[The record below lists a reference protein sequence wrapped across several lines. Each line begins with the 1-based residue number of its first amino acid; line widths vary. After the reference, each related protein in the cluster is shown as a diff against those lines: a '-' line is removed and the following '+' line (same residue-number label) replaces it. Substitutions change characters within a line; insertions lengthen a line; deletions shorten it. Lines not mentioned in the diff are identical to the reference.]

1 MKTANAP
8 LFKDPIHN
16 GAADP
21 VVIYNE
27 ETGTH
32 YMFYT
37 ARRADVEEEGV
48 MWVHGTDIGIA
59 ESKDNGN
66 SWEYIGICRGLE
78 YGEGKNTYWAPEV
91 IRFGELYHMY
101 VSYVP
106 GIPAD
111 WNHPRYILH
120 YTSKN
125 LIDWNFE
132 SKLNLSSEKIIDA
145 CVFRL
150 PDGIFRMW
158 YKDERN
164 GSHTYFADSKDLYN
178 WEVKDCAAD
187 DVPHE
192 GANVFEFG
200 GKYWLITDCWSGL
213 DVYYSDDLTT
223 WTKQSGRIL
232 DVGGT
237 REDDGVIANHADVY
251 VTDNNAY
258 IFYFT
263 HPDRQK
269 NMLENNIGNVGK
281 ALYTDKVF
289 HCLDWVM
296 IFAPASR
303 YSVCIFSIKAAFVR
317 FKSSGISPAPIPF
330 FCSIEP
336 IPPSK
341 NSILLPSNS
350 LTFIIYILS

>member
-1 MKTANAP
+1 
-8 LFKDPIHN
+8 
-16 GAADP
+16 
-21 VVIYNE
+21 
-27 ETGTH
+27 
-32 YMFYT
+32 
-37 ARRADVEEEGV
+37 
-48 MWVHGTDIGIA
+48 
-59 ESKDNGN
+59 
-66 SWEYIGICRGLE
+66 
-78 YGEGKNTYWAPEV
+78 
-91 IRFGELYHMY
+91 MY

-111 WNHPRYILH
+111 WNHPRHILH

-150 PDGIFRMW
+150 PNGIFRMW

-178 WEVKDCAAD
+178 WEVKGCAAD

-213 DVYYSDDLTT
+213 DVYYSDDLTA
-223 WTKQSGRIL
+223 WTKQSSRIL

-269 NMLENNIGNVGK
+269 NMLENNIGNERRTSIQVAELEVKDGVLVCDRNK
-281 ALYTDKVF
+281 D
-289 HCLDWVM
+289 
-296 IFAPASR
+296 I
-303 YSVCIFSIKAAFVR
+303 SVKL
-317 FKSSGISPAPIPF
+317 K
-330 FCSIEP
+330 
-336 IPPSK
+336 
-341 NSILLPSNS
+341 
-350 LTFIIYILS
+350 

>member
-8 LFKDPIHN
+8 LFKDTIHN

-32 YMFYT
+32 YMLYT

-66 SWEYIGICRGLE
+66 SWEYIGICKGLE

-158 YKDERN
+158 YKDALIHILPTAR
-164 GSHTYFADSKDLYN
+164 TYIIGKL
-178 WEVKDCAAD
+178 KT
-187 DVPHE
+187 VPPMMFRTR
-192 GANVFEFG
+192 ALMYLNLAVS
-200 GKYWLITDCWSGL
+200 IGL
-213 DVYYSDDLTT
+213 
-223 WTKQSGRIL
+223 
-232 DVGGT
+232 
-237 REDDGVIANHADVY
+237 
-251 VTDNNAY
+251 
-258 IFYFT
+258 
-263 HPDRQK
+263 
-269 NMLENNIGNVGK
+269 
-281 ALYTDKVF
+281 
-289 HCLDWVM
+289 
-296 IFAPASR
+296 
-303 YSVCIFSIKAAFVR
+303 
-317 FKSSGISPAPIPF
+317 
-330 FCSIEP
+330 
-336 IPPSK
+336 
-341 NSILLPSNS
+341 
-350 LTFIIYILS
+350 

>member
-1 MKTANAP
+1 M
-8 LFKDPIHN
+8 L
-16 GAADP
+16 
-21 VVIYNE
+21 
-27 ETGTH
+27 
-32 YMFYT
+32 YT

-66 SWEYIGICRGLE
+66 SWEYIGICKGLE

-178 WEVKDCAAD
+178 WE
-187 DVPHE
+187 
-192 GANVFEFG
+192 
-200 GKYWLITDCWSGL
+200 
-213 DVYYSDDLTT
+213 
-223 WTKQSGRIL
+223 
-232 DVGGT
+232 
-237 REDDGVIANHADVY
+237 DDGVIANHADVY

-269 NMLENNIGNVGK
+269 NMLENNIGNERRTSIQVAELEVKDGVLVCDRNK
-281 ALYTDKVF
+281 D
-289 HCLDWVM
+289 
-296 IFAPASR
+296 I
-303 YSVCIFSIKAAFVR
+303 SVKL
-317 FKSSGISPAPIPF
+317 K
-330 FCSIEP
+330 
-336 IPPSK
+336 
-341 NSILLPSNS
+341 
-350 LTFIIYILS
+350 

>member
-32 YMFYT
+32 YMLYT

-66 SWEYIGICRGLE
+66 SWEYIGICKGLE

-132 SKLNLSSEKIIDA
+132 RTSGTALIHILPTAKTYIIGKLKA
-145 CVFRL
+145 VPPMMFRTRAL
-150 PDGIFRMW
+150 M
-158 YKDERN
+158 YL
-164 GSHTYFADSKDLYN
+164 DLA
-178 WEVKDCAAD
+178 VS
-187 DVPHE
+187 
-192 GANVFEFG
+192 
-200 GKYWLITDCWSGL
+200 IGL
-213 DVYYSDDLTT
+213 
-223 WTKQSGRIL
+223 
-232 DVGGT
+232 
-237 REDDGVIANHADVY
+237 
-251 VTDNNAY
+251 
-258 IFYFT
+258 
-263 HPDRQK
+263 
-269 NMLENNIGNVGK
+269 
-281 ALYTDKVF
+281 
-289 HCLDWVM
+289 
-296 IFAPASR
+296 
-303 YSVCIFSIKAAFVR
+303 
-317 FKSSGISPAPIPF
+317 
-330 FCSIEP
+330 
-336 IPPSK
+336 
-341 NSILLPSNS
+341 
-350 LTFIIYILS
+350 

>member
-32 YMFYT
+32 YMLYT

-66 SWEYIGICRGLE
+66 SWEYIGICKGLE

-132 SKLNLSSEKIIDA
+132 SKLNLSSEKIIELVYSGYQT
-145 CVFRL
+145 VFS
-150 PDGIFRMW
+150 
-158 YKDERN
+158 E
-164 GSHTYFADSKDLYN
+164 
-178 WEVKDCAAD
+178 C
-187 DVPHE
+187 
-192 GANVFEFG
+192 
-200 GKYWLITDCWSGL
+200 
-213 DVYYSDDLTT
+213 
-223 WTKQSGRIL
+223 
-232 DVGGT
+232 GT
-237 REDDGVIANHADVY
+237 RTSGTALIHILPTAR
-251 VTDNNAY
+251 TY
-258 IFYFT
+258 I
-263 HPDRQK
+263 
-269 NMLENNIGNVGK
+269 IGKLKTVPPMMFRTR
-281 ALYTDKVF
+281 ALMYLNLAV
-289 HCLDWVM
+289 
-296 IFAPASR
+296 
-303 YSVCIFSIKAAFVR
+303 SI
-317 FKSSGISPAPIPF
+317 G
-330 FCSIEP
+330 
-336 IPPSK
+336 
-341 NSILLPSNS
+341 L
-350 LTFIIYILS
+350 

>member
-32 YMFYT
+32 YMLYT

-66 SWEYIGICRGLE
+66 SWEYIGICKGLE

-111 WNHPRYILH
+111 WNHPRHILH

-125 LIDWNFE
+125 LIDWN
-132 SKLNLSSEKIIDA
+132 L
-145 CVFRL
+145 
-150 PDGIFRMW
+150 
-158 YKDERN
+158 
-164 GSHTYFADSKDLYN
+164 
-178 WEVKDCAAD
+178 
-187 DVPHE
+187 
-192 GANVFEFG
+192 
-200 GKYWLITDCWSGL
+200 
-213 DVYYSDDLTT
+213 
-223 WTKQSGRIL
+223 
-232 DVGGT
+232 
-237 REDDGVIANHADVY
+237 
-251 VTDNNAY
+251 
-258 IFYFT
+258 
-263 HPDRQK
+263 
-269 NMLENNIGNVGK
+269 K
-281 ALYTDKVF
+281 A
-289 HCLDWVM
+289 
-296 IFAPASR
+296 
-303 YSVCIFSIKAAFVR
+303 
-317 FKSSGISPAPIPF
+317 
-330 FCSIEP
+330 
-336 IPPSK
+336 
-341 NSILLPSNS
+341 S
-350 LTFIIYILS
+350 LTFHQKKLLTLVYSDYRTVFSECGTRTSETALIHILPTARTYIIGKLKAVPPMTFRTKVLMYLNLAVSIGL

>member
-32 YMFYT
+32 YMLYT

-66 SWEYIGICRGLE
+66 SWEYIGICKGLE

-150 PDGIFRMW
+150 PNGIFRMW

-178 WEVKDCAAD
+178 WEVKGCAAD

-223 WTKQSGRIL
+223 WAKQSSRIL

-251 VTDNNAY
+251 
-258 IFYFT
+258 
-263 HPDRQK
+263 
-269 NMLENNIGNVGK
+269 
-281 ALYTDKVF
+281 
-289 HCLDWVM
+289 
-296 IFAPASR
+296 
-303 YSVCIFSIKAAFVR
+303 
-317 FKSSGISPAPIPF
+317 
-330 FCSIEP
+330 
-336 IPPSK
+336 
-341 NSILLPSNS
+341 
-350 LTFIIYILS
+350 ILSLIHI

>member
-32 YMFYT
+32 YMLYT

-66 SWEYIGICRGLE
+66 SWEYIGICQGLE

-132 SKLNLSSEKIIDA
+132 SKLNLSSEKIR
-145 CVFRL
+145 CV
-150 PDGIFRMW
+150 
-158 YKDERN
+158 
-164 GSHTYFADSKDLYN
+164 
-178 WEVKDCAAD
+178 
-187 DVPHE
+187 
-192 GANVFEFG
+192 
-200 GKYWLITDCWSGL
+200 
-213 DVYYSDDLTT
+213 
-223 WTKQSGRIL
+223 
-232 DVGGT
+232 
-237 REDDGVIANHADVY
+237 
-251 VTDNNAY
+251 
-258 IFYFT
+258 
-263 HPDRQK
+263 
-269 NMLENNIGNVGK
+269 
-281 ALYTDKVF
+281 
-289 HCLDWVM
+289 
-296 IFAPASR
+296 
-303 YSVCIFSIKAAFVR
+303 
-317 FKSSGISPAPIPF
+317 
-330 FCSIEP
+330 
-336 IPPSK
+336 
-341 NSILLPSNS
+341 
-350 LTFIIYILS
+350 

>member
-32 YMFYT
+32 YMLYT

-66 SWEYIGICRGLE
+66 SWEYIGICQGLE

-150 PDGIFRMW
+150 SNGIFRMW

-178 WEVKDCAAD
+178 WEVKGCAAD

-192 GANVFEFG
+192 GANVFGFG

-223 WTKQSGRIL
+223 WAKQSSRIL

-251 VTDNNAY
+251 VTD
-258 IFYFT
+258 
-263 HPDRQK
+263 
-269 NMLENNIGNVGK
+269 
-281 ALYTDKVF
+281 
-289 HCLDWVM
+289 
-296 IFAPASR
+296 
-303 YSVCIFSIKAAFVR
+303 IFSTSLTLTGKKICLKIISETNAERQFKLPNLKLKTVFWYVTEIRIYQLNSDNIKGRRNVCLLFCRNYIYTVSVTCHYNIAAFIGAIHFHTRV
-317 FKSSGISPAPIPF
+317 
-330 FCSIEP
+330 
-336 IPPSK
+336 
-341 NSILLPSNS
+341 
-350 LTFIIYILS
+350 T